1 MFTLL
6 TPLAAK
12 THLYFL
18 YAVRIIEVGERIHF
32 PLLNILSGSGSGRGG
47 HLPRH
52 VRHAGQVGRAK
63 REEQVSGF

>member
-18 YAVRIIEVGERIHF
+18 YAVRIIEVGERIF
-32 PLLNILSGSGSGRGG
+32 PLPIILSGSGSGRGG

>member
-12 THLYFL
+12 THLYCL
-18 YAVRIIEVGERIHF
+18 YAVRIIEVGERIDV
-32 PLLNILSGSGSGRGG
+32 PLTNLSGLGSGRGG
-47 HLPRH
+47 HLPGH

-63 REEQVSGF
+63 REEQVSRF